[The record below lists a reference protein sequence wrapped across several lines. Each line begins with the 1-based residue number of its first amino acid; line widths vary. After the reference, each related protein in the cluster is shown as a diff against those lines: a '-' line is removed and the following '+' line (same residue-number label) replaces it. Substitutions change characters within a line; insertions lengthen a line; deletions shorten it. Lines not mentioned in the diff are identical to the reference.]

1 MRRGSVLSSARP
13 SSPGAA
19 AHGGPTSPT
28 SPAADDGVSPVR
40 RRRLGG
46 SPLVHGRRQR
56 SPAASPPASPR
67 ASGAHRSSMGA
78 KLVAGAVPPL
88 SMFAYSSMLLEEA
101 APPAATALSPMTPA
115 GPRMSPAERL
125 QLVSQLPVQFEGELG
140 FKPRASRMQSSRK
153 RWAQLRGRTALL
165 VFRDAAAA
173 AAATGRGKTIDGV
186 QLVAVYDL
194 GAATVECMQ
203 KKNNWRIW
211 LRPRSD
217 PGESLLE
224 LPFLSTE
231 SERSSCDG
239 ESAGGSLA
247 SLSYA
252 SRGCGGG
259 GGPGG
264 SSRDVWD
271 SPTSSS
277 IWDSAPSTPRMSSST
292 LLPPR
297 TGPVRSD
304 GASPS
309 GVPPPR
315 GTPTHVVNSPA
326 PSGMDAVFK
335 LRSASDFTAWSTV
348 LTVASSLDTPCLAD
362 FEVGAPIGVGG
373 GGRVYAVRHVGS
385 TTVHAMKVVN
395 KRGVLFSP
403 STLRNAVSERLAL
416 ERLASGHPFL
426 LPLRYAFQ
434 TADHLFL
441 VTELC
446 DAGDLATH
454 LRKQPGGRCT
464 EDDVRFLA
472 AELILALEHIHSHDV
487 VFRDM
492 KPENVLL
499 CREGHVRVADFG
511 LASFLPSADGCA
523 NSLCGTPSFL
533 PPEML
538 NGKPYGISAD
548 MWSLGVCLFRCVTGK
563 LPWGRV
569 GHASATFRSIK
580 SDTVEFPSFLEPTT
594 VSFLAGLLERKVSR
608 RLTVKAAK
616 AHPYFASVDWADI
629 LVCNG
634 PGLDVEPTDV
644 AARFRLFETAEDGPL
659 PDFLGGTACPD
670 ELGGAQSPPVEDDP
684 MVFEADVESEAAAW
698 NEDAPVA
705 AVARKLLLSDTMG
718 GGDSLAAAATAAL
731 GRCRSAD
738 RPTLSAAATARPAVR
753 TDWAGPRVALA
764 PTESSLATTLV
775 GYEYSNR
782 PAASAAGLSVALVHR
797 KSSAD
802 MLLSKIA
809 SIRSGS

>member
-1 MRRGSVLSSARP
+1 
-13 SSPGAA
+13 
-19 AHGGPTSPT
+19 
-28 SPAADDGVSPVR
+28 
-40 RRRLGG
+40 
-46 SPLVHGRRQR
+46 
-56 SPAASPPASPR
+56 
-67 ASGAHRSSMGA
+67 
-78 KLVAGAVPPL
+78 
-88 SMFAYSSMLLEEA
+88 MLLEEG
-101 APPAATALSPMTPA
+101 APAAATALSPTAPA

-125 QLVSQLPVQFEGELG
+125 QLVSQLPVQFEGELD
-140 FKPRASRMQSSRK
+140 FKPRASRLQSSRK

-173 AAATGRGKTIDGV
+173 AAATGRGKTIDGA

-211 LRPRSD
+211 LRPRSEAGD
-217 PGESLLE
+217 SLLE

-231 SERSSCDG
+231 SERSSWDG
-239 ESAGGSLA
+239 DSAGGSLA

-252 SRGCGGG
+252 SRGGGGLGGG
-259 GGPGG
+259 GAGG
-264 SSRDVWD
+264 ASRDVWD

-277 IWDSAPSTPRMSSST
+277 IWDSAPSSPHLSSAS

-297 TGPVRSD
+297 SGPLRSD

-309 GVPPPR
+309 RVPPPR

-326 PSGMDAVFK
+326 PSAMDAVFK
-335 LRSASDFTAWSTV
+335 LRSASDLTAWSTV

-362 FEVGAPIGVGG
+362 FEVGVPIGVGG

-403 STLRNAVSERLAL
+403 STLRNAVNERLAL
-416 ERLASGHPFL
+416 ERLSSGHPFL

-454 LRKQPGGRCT
+454 LRKQPGRRCS

-472 AELILALEHIHSHDV
+472 AELILALEHIHAHDV

-499 CREGHVRVADFG
+499 DREGHVRVADFG

-538 NGKPYGISAD
+538 NGKPYGIPAD

-569 GHASATFRSIK
+569 GRASATFRSIK
-580 SDTVEFPSFLEPTT
+580 SDAVEFPPFLEPTT

-616 AHPYFASVDWADI
+616 AHPYFASVDWIDI
-629 LVCNG
+629 LAGNG

-644 AARFRLFETAEDGPL
+644 AGRFRLFETAVDGAL

-670 ELGGAQSPPVEDDP
+670 ELGGALPPPVEDDP
-684 MVFEADVESEAAAW
+684 MVFEADVEAETAARY
-698 NEDAPVA
+698 EHAPIA
-705 AVARKLLLSDTMG
+705 AVARKVLLAGAAG
-718 GGDSLAAAATAAL
+718 GVDSLAATATAAL
-731 GRCRSAD
+731 SGCRSAD
-738 RPTLSAAATARPAVR
+738 RPASPAAAAARPAVR
-753 TDWAGPRVALA
+753 TDWAGPRVAPA

-775 GYEYSNR
+775 GYEYSSDR

-802 MLLSKIA
+802 VLLSKIA

>member
-1 MRRGSVLSSARP
+1 
-13 SSPGAA
+13 
-19 AHGGPTSPT
+19 
-28 SPAADDGVSPVR
+28 
-40 RRRLGG
+40 
-46 SPLVHGRRQR
+46 
-56 SPAASPPASPR
+56 
-67 ASGAHRSSMGA
+67 
-78 KLVAGAVPPL
+78 
-88 SMFAYSSMLLEEA
+88 MLLEEG
-101 APPAATALSPMTPA
+101 APAAATALSPTAPA

-125 QLVSQLPVQFEGELG
+125 QLVSQLPVQFEGELD
-140 FKPRASRMQSSRK
+140 FKPRASRLQSSRK

-173 AAATGRGKTIDGV
+173 AAATGRGKTIDGA

-211 LRPRSD
+211 LRPRSEAGD
-217 PGESLLE
+217 SLLE

-231 SERSSCDG
+231 SERSSWDG
-239 ESAGGSLA
+239 DSAGGSLA

-252 SRGCGGG
+252 SRGGGGLGGG
-259 GGPGG
+259 GAGG
-264 SSRDVWD
+264 ASRDVWD

-277 IWDSAPSTPRMSSST
+277 IWDSAPSSPHLSSAS

-297 TGPVRSD
+297 SGPLRSD

-309 GVPPPR
+309 RVPPSR
-315 GTPTHVVNSPA
+315 GTPTHLVNSPA
-326 PSGMDAVFK
+326 PSAMDAVFK
-335 LRSASDFTAWSTV
+335 LRSASDLTAWSTV

-362 FEVGAPIGVGG
+362 FEVGVPIGVGG

-403 STLRNAVSERLAL
+403 STLRNAVNERLAL
-416 ERLASGHPFL
+416 ERLSSGHPFL

-454 LRKQPGGRCT
+454 LRKQPGRRCS

-472 AELILALEHIHSHDV
+472 AELILALEHIHAHDV

-499 CREGHVRVADFG
+499 DREGHVRVADFG

-538 NGKPYGISAD
+538 NGKPYGIPAD

-569 GHASATFRSIK
+569 GRASATFRSIK
-580 SDTVEFPSFLEPTT
+580 SDAVEFPPFLEPTT

-616 AHPYFASVDWADI
+616 AHPYFASVDWIDI
-629 LVCNG
+629 LAGNG

-644 AARFRLFETAEDGPL
+644 AGRFRLFETAVDGAL

-670 ELGGAQSPPVEDDP
+670 ELGGALPPPVEDDP
-684 MVFEADVESEAAAW
+684 MVFEADVEAETAARY
-698 NEDAPVA
+698 EHAPIA
-705 AVARKLLLSDTMG
+705 AVARKVLPPPARRCGPTGRARGWLPRRLRAASRPRSSATSTRRTGRPRRRRGCRWRSCTASRLRTCCCPRSHPSGRGAEGGWCGGRRSHRDTW
-718 GGDSLAAAATAAL
+718 
-731 GRCRSAD
+731 
-738 RPTLSAAATARPAVR
+738 RPA
-753 TDWAGPRVALA
+753 RVG
-764 PTESSLATTLV
+764 TFC
-775 GYEYSNR
+775 
-782 PAASAAGLSVALVHR
+782 SVAVSVWLFGWRTVR
-797 KSSAD
+797 RRGDGLACRQCV
-802 MLLSKIA
+802 A
-809 SIRSGS
+809 